1 MPRPRL
7 NRTQRVYDV
16 EELSFAF
23 KYLLHNGDAPGPT
36 DWVGWEPYDPS
47 LPEPKPKNTPQVS
60 FENDRKEEADGTPSS
75 RALRKRTFIEL
86 NHRQV

>member
-16 EELSFAF
+16 EELSVAF
-23 KYLLHNGDAPGPT
+23 KDLLHDGDVSG
-36 DWVGWEPYDPS
+36 WVGWEPYDPS

-60 FENDRKEEADGTPSS
+60 FDKDRKEEADATPSY
-75 RALRKRTFIEL
+75 RALRKRTFIVL
-86 NHRQV
+86 CHRQV

>member
-23 KYLLHNGDAPGPT
+23 KYLLHDGDASGPT

-60 FENDRKEEADGTPSS
+60 FENDRKEEADVTPSS
-75 RALRKRTFIEL
+75 
-86 NHRQV
+86 